1 MKKSIKIISIMM
13 IAVIA
18 MLSLAGCG
26 SDEGTDASGDMPT
39 YICLLY
45 TSDAADE

>member
-26 SDEGTDASGDMPT
+26 SDEAQTLQAT
-39 YICLLY
+39 CLHI
-45 TSDAADE
+45 